1 MIPVFK
7 RLNLNDKNL
16 DIKKI
21 AESINNMQKEL
32 EECLENISSENI
44 TELSSDI
51 SKITSSLG
59 SVISGDMIK
68 LCGKGGEV
76 FTAGYDKATGLFEFM
91 LTDGDGG
98 IKFIYSDGEF
108 AVN

>member
-7 RLNLNDKNL
+7 RLNLNDESL
-16 DIKKI
+16 DIRKI
-21 AESINNMQKEL
+21 AEAVNNMQKEI

-44 TELSSDI
+44 TEISSDV
-51 SKITSSLG
+51 SKISSKLG
-59 SVISGDMIK
+59 SCLSGDMIK

-76 FTAGYDKATGLFEFM
+76 FTAGYDKDTGLFEFK

-108 AVN
+108 TIN